1 MEKNE
6 ILKKVETIFRSV
18 FDNNSLVLT
27 TETSALDIPEW
38 NSLNHMILISE
49 VESAFSIRFKLRD
62 LNMMRNVGD
71 MIDLIASKL

>member
-18 FDNNSLVLT
+18 FDNNSLVLAN
-27 TETSALDIPEW
+27 ETSALDIPEW

-49 VESAFSIRFKLRD
+49 VECAFSIRFKLRD

-71 MIDLIASKL
+71 MIEIIASKL